1 MKRIILLAVSILSG
15 AMLHAQVIDDSI
27 DAQALY
33 EQAYEAA
40 VNGEFDKM
48 KPLLDRGVQ
57 GADGELLKDY
67 YFLYGYLSEAE
78 AEPYYYND
86 PERAYGFYE
95 RAFDYYL
102 KAGNKEWGIVALKH
116 MGVLKTMVNK
126 YQDAL
131 QVWEFAL
138 EYADKTQRAAI
149 EIMIYKKDVH
159 EKLNQYDD
167 AAKLASELR
176 QVYGTVGDPVTK
188 AKINIYF
195 AQEALGAK
203 NYTLA
208 RAHFDELDKLMP
220 AMSQEYRD
228 YYNHQVLWD
237 KHSLLVYEE
246 KYDEAADLMISY
258 IAQIET
264 MNLEPHTICTLYIH
278 LANDYAE
285 LKNKSLAVDALN
297 KVVDLLSKHNFS
309 DIQKSHLY
317 LTVASVYKMLEMPK
331 EALQYI
337 EKSKETGVI
346 NDNLLIMQANVLYE
360 SGRLKDARNVYEAY
374 SAYMATHYS
383 KHSLQYA
390 KSLWNLANINAF
402 CKDFSAASNY
412 YIAAVE
418 LAGELFVEG
427 YRYISVSE
435 RESFWRD
442 FSRLF
447 SEMTSFGLAAGFKQ
461 DEFTRSAYN
470 VLLLSKGL
478 LLSSD
483 KSLAKIV
490 YDSGDEELVRMFER
504 SKNLNTEIEVYKAIG
519 EVDSDRLAQM
529 YDELHTME
537 FELQKY
543 AGLGDEYTAFLDV
556 DYEDIASAL
565 SDNEVVVDFTDFRGK
580 KDPGKVFYAAFVYR
594 KGWEYPKMLKVFE
607 GEEIEAVA
615 GSGKS
620 WDVYN
625 EKAEDLAKL
634 LFKPLK
640 KYIDSGDVIY
650 WVPSGDLH
658 KISVESLLM
667 QVAPDAGVTLRQLSS
682 ARMILNDK
690 TISGMHSAVLY
701 GGLEYSGGDSAQFKE
716 LPESYD
722 EVCLVKDILE
732 AAEYNVK
739 VLGGLAGTE
748 QSLAE
753 YSSKSPDLIHFS
765 THGFYYSPDD
775 AESVNA
781 LSGFKNAMFLSG
793 LILSGGNEEWENANH
808 DDMGGVMTADDIS
821 KLDLSA
827 TDLVVL
833 SACETAQGQV
843 TAEGVY
849 GLQRAFKKAGVNEIV
864 MTLWHV
870 NDIVSKEFM
879 TEFYTGLVRYDFKA
893 DLALLHAKKTFRDA
907 GYDPYYWAGYVLLD

>member
-40 VNGEFDKM
+40 LNQEFEKM

-57 GADGELLKDY
+57 GADGELLKEY
-67 YFLYGYLSEAE
+67 YFLYGYLSQAE
-78 AEPYYYND
+78 AKPYYSND

-102 KAGNKEWGIVALKH
+102 KAGNKEWGTVALQH
-116 MGVLKTMVNK
+116 MGILKTMVNK

-138 EYADKTQRAAI
+138 EYADKTQTAAI
-149 EIMIYKKDVH
+149 EIMISKKDVH
-159 EKLNQYDD
+159 EKLNQYYN

-176 QVYGTVGDPVTK
+176 QVYRTTEGPIAK
-188 AKINIYF
+188 ATLNAYL
-195 AQEALGAK
+195 AHEALREK

-220 AMSQEYRD
+220 AMSQEDRD
-228 YYNHQVLWD
+228 YYNHQVLLD

-246 KYDEAADLMISY
+246 KYNEAADLMISY

-264 MNLEPHTICTLYIH
+264 MNPEPNTICALYIH
-278 LANDYAE
+278 LAKDYAE

-309 DIQKSHLY
+309 DIEKSHQY
-317 LTVASVYKMLEMPK
+317 LSVAVVYKMIGMPK

-337 EKSKETGVI
+337 EKSKEVGVI
-346 NDNLLIMQANVLYE
+346 NDNLLIMQANILYE
-360 SGRLKDARNVYEAY
+360 SGRLKDARRVYEAY
-374 SAYMATHYS
+374 SEYMATHYS

-435 RESFWRD
+435 RESFWSD

-447 SEMTSFGLAAGFKQ
+447 SEMTSFGLAAGFEQ
-461 DEFTRSAYN
+461 DEFTCSAYDA
-470 VLLLSKGL
+470 LLLSKGL

-490 YDSGDEELVRMFER
+490 YGSGDQELVRMLEC
-504 SKNLNTEIEVYKAIG
+504 SKNLNTEIEVYKASG
-519 EVDSDRLAQM
+519 EIETDKLAKM
-529 YDELHTME
+529 YDELHVME
-537 FELQKY
+537 SKLQKY
-543 AGLGDEYTAFLDV
+543 VGSGDEYMSFLDV
-556 DYEDIASAL
+556 DFKKIASSL
-565 SDNEVVVDFTDFRGK
+565 QDNEVVVDFTDFRGK
-580 KDPGKVFYAAFVYR
+580 KNPDDVFYAAFVYR
-594 KGWEYPKMLKVFE
+594 KGWNYPKMIEVFKGKE
-607 GEEIEAVA
+607 LDEIVGA
-615 GSGKS
+615 GTS
-620 WDVYN
+620 WDIYSS
-625 EKAEDLAKL
+625 EIKDLAKL

-640 KYIDSGDVIY
+640 KYIDKGDVIY

-667 QVAPDAGVTLRQLSS
+667 QAAPDADLTVRQLSS
-682 ARMILNDK
+682 ARMIVENKYESD
-690 TISGMHSAVLY
+690 MHSAVLY

-753 YSSKSPDLIHFS
+753 YSSKSPGLIHFS